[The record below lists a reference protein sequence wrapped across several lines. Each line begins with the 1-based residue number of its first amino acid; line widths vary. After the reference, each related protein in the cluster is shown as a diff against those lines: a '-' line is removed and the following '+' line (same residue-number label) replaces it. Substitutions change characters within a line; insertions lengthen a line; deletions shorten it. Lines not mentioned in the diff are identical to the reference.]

1 MGMNSKRYCPS
12 WLVYAV
18 RVKFVPAFTAVTF
31 APGTTAPLLS
41 ATVPYKV
48 VVVCACSAA
57 IPKPAHKASAAS
69 KDVLVIGNLPA
80 QPGADEKNTTPIA
93 YTAPNVSSTNP
104 DAEVPGRSATVL
116 QTLRTCLLA

>member
-48 VVVCACSAA
+48 VVVCACNAA
-57 IPKPAHKASAAS
+57 LPKPAHKASTAS

-80 QPGADEKNTTPIA
+80 QPGADEKIQPQSRILPLTL
-93 YTAPNVSSTNP
+93 APQLPMRKCRDV
-104 DAEVPGRSATVL
+104 
-116 QTLRTCLLA
+116 